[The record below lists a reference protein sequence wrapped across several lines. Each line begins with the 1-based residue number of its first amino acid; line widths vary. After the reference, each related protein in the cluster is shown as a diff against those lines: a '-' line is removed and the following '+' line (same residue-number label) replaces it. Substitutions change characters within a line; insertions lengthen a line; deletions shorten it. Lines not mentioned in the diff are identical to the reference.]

1 MYEVRLKLVK
11 FNLYVCDNSKIEII
25 IEPALI
31 CKTEKM
37 LRAIPLSKVTWGGDM
52 KMIRNAGV
60 GGIK

>member
-37 LRAIPLSKVTWGGDM
+37 LRAIPLSKVTWGGGHENDS
-52 KMIRNAGV
+52 
-60 GGIK
+60 